1 MIYSLPF
8 LLTILQ
14 STLRF
19 LIDALTFIL
28 PKEDTMVLPNYFF
41 MTHTKFTPLFIL
53 LIASTFLAACSS
65 TWSNTVST
73 SNNSTSV
80 SSTSTNTNSTTSS
93 KTVSYRTDHGKHSVS
108 VTFDIATGSDGIITG
123 VQANMNSGDHES
135 AEYIARFNNASSRK
149 IIGQKISSLS
159 LSSVGGARDTTDA
172 FLETL
177 ASL

>member
-1 MIYSLPF
+1 
-8 LLTILQ
+8 
-14 STLRF
+14 
-19 LIDALTFIL
+19 
-28 PKEDTMVLPNYFF
+28 MVLPNYFF

-65 TWSNTVST
+65 TRSNTD
-73 SNNSTSV
+73 NSSSV
-80 SSTSTNTNSTTSS
+80 SSTSTNTNSTTTS

-159 LSSVGGARDTTDA
+159 LSSVGGASDTTDA